1 MYRVYTAW
9 VKRAARSNDIP
20 NSTSYTVCTLRDIP
34 FFYPRPLPKDGGFYY
49 TEEGSD
55 FFIKEAAKK
64 SSPLIVFSKGAAKN
78 QPLTLLIC
86 FFKGRR

>member
-1 MYRVYTAW
+1 MGEKSSKEQWYPQLYQLHGMYIRG
-9 VKRAARSNDIP
+9 
-20 NSTSYTVCTLRDIP
+20 IP

-78 QPLTLLIC
+78 QP
-86 FFKGRR
+86 